1 MKLIEDGI
9 FHVFYLTNNYRN
21 SKAVLE
27 IADTIINQVYNKID
41 KTVIPISDEEGSVQI
56 LSKRTLPSVL
66 KAIKDDGNYKDYFIL
81 VRTNKDIFKL
91 ADMCEDLELP
101 FTTFKRDGM
110 SLADLKRHMDS
121 NRVKILTVHV
131 SKGLEVKNVLLYGNF
146 PVQCPN
152 YMRDEEER
160 KVMYVGITRAKENL
174 IIMN

>member
-1 MKLIEDGI
+1 M
-9 FHVFYLTNNYRN
+9 
-21 SKAVLE
+21 
-27 IADTIINQVYNKID
+27 
-41 KTVIPISDEEGSVQI
+41 
-56 LSKRTLPSVL
+56 L

-91 ADMCEDLELP
+91 QDMCEDLELP